1 MKTNRKQH
9 GFGIIYILMA
19 VVCLA
24 IICQGAFS
32 AWRSYHPVYSHNSSY
47 TEFASR
53 TNKQVVNF
61 IMGDFGT
68 REVKS
73 TQNHDKY
80 AKLDVYNCPIG
91 EDALYFNF
99 GHTEFRILGKQ
110 ADKCVFDYGTEV
122 ENPRWDGK
130 LATECSVVTSFSQ
143 DLRVSKDNGID
154 FSPINSFCKAK

>member
-1 MKTNRKQH
+1 
-9 GFGIIYILMA
+9 MA

-24 IICQGAFS
+24 IICLAAFS
-32 AWRSYHPVYSHNSSY
+32 AWRMHNPVYSNNSSY
-47 TEFASR
+47 TEFALR

-61 IMGDFGT
+61 IMGDF
-68 REVKS
+68 RDVSEVKETPS
-73 TQNHDKY
+73 HDVY
-80 AKLDVYNCPIG
+80 AKLDVYNCPMG
-91 EDALYFNF
+91 EDALYFGE

-130 LATECSVVTSFSQ
+130 LATECSVVASFSQ
-143 DLRVSKDNGID
+143 DLKVSKDFGID